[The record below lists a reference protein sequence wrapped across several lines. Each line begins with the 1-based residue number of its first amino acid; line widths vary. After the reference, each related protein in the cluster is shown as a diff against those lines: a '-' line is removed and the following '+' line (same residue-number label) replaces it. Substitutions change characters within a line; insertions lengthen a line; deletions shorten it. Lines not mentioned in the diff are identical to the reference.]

1 MELRQFT
8 YVKMAADCGSF
19 TKAAEKLFISQPAL
33 SNYIGKLEE
42 SLGVKLFD
50 RSSTPLRLTYAGEQ
64 YLKRS
69 RVILSQMDDMER
81 EFRDITH
88 HMRGKLKLGFPS
100 EQIIYMLPLILAPF
114 KKRYPG
120 IDVKVISGSGS
131 SLRENLRAGEVD
143 FVFLP
148 TWSKDKDIC
157 QVKISQEELVVVAAK
172 GYLKE
177 EHVKDREKRIVDW
190 RQLSKLPIITLY
202 KGHALRSSVN
212 VLYHNI
218 GRKPDIFLESHSNML
233 SYRLAAQGLGFAIVP
248 DITLELMKGSMEAE
262 VYHLSEYPV
271 TWDVQALYREGTY
284 IGEVEQSFLDIAKEA
299 MHMNSGL

>member
-33 SNYIGKLEE
+33 SNYIGKVEE

-50 RSSTPLRLTYAGEQ
+50 RSSTPLKLTYAGEQ

-69 RVILSQMDDMER
+69 RVILSQMEDMDR

-88 HMRGKLKLGFPS
+88 HMRGRLKLGFPS
-100 EQIIYMLPLILAPF
+100 ERIIYMLPLILAPF
-114 KKRYPG
+114 KQRYPG
-120 IDVKVISGSGS
+120 IDVKVISGSGN

-143 FVFLP
+143 FVLLP
-148 TWSKDKDIC
+148 TWSKYKDIS
-157 QVKISQEELVVVAAK
+157 QVTISWEELVVVAAK
-172 GYLKE
+172 GYLQE
-177 EHVKDREKRIVDW
+177 EHVKDRERKIVDW

-202 KGHALRSSVN
+202 KGHALRSSVD
-212 VLYHNI
+212 VLYRNV

-248 DITLELMKGSMEAE
+248 DITLDLMEGSMEAE

-284 IGEVEQSFLDIAKEA
+284 IGEVEQSFLEIAKEA
-299 MHMNSGL
+299 MRAN

>member
-33 SNYIGKLEE
+33 SNYIGKVEE

-50 RSSTPLRLTYAGEQ
+50 RSSTPLKLTYAGEQ

-69 RVILSQMDDMER
+69 RVILSQMEDMDR

-88 HMRGKLKLGFPS
+88 HMRSRLKLGFPS
-100 EQIIYMLPLILAPF
+100 ERIIYMLPLILAPF
-114 KKRYPG
+114 KQRYPG
-120 IDVKVISGSGS
+120 IDVKVISGSGN

-143 FVFLP
+143 FVLLP
-148 TWSKDKDIC
+148 TWSKYKDIS
-157 QVKISQEELVVVAAK
+157 QVTISREELVVVAAK
-172 GYLKE
+172 GYLQE
-177 EHVKDREKRIVDW
+177 EHVKDRERKIVDW

-202 KGHALRSSVN
+202 KGHALRSSVD
-212 VLYHNI
+212 VLYRNV

-248 DITLELMKGSMEAE
+248 DITLDLMEGSMEAE

-284 IGEVEQSFLDIAKEA
+284 IGEVEQSFLEIAKEA
-299 MHMNSGL
+299 MRANRTP